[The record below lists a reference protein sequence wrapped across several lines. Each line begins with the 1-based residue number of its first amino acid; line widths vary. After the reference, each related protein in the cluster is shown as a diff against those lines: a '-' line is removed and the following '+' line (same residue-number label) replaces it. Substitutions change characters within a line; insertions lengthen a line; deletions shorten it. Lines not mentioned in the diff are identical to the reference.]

1 MSFWALRPTCP
12 ELAEVTQD
20 KLREVPELLDI
31 RLFAT
36 PVLSFPKW
44 LRVTLNMA
52 YLPQSKTAI
61 DIVKAM
67 PYGSEWTED

>member
-1 MSFWALRPTCP
+1 MSFWVLRSACP

-20 KLREVPELLDI
+20 KLREEPKSLDI

-36 PVLSFPKW
+36 

-61 DIVKAM
+61 DIVEAN

>member
-1 MSFWALRPTCP
+1 MSFWVLWLACP
-12 ELAEVTQD
+12 ELAEVAQD
-20 KLREVPELLDI
+20 KLREEPKSLDI

-36 PVLSFPKW
+36 LK
-44 LRVTLNMA
+44 LTLNMV

-61 DIVKAM
+61 DIVKAK